1 MADIV
6 VGWVPGPTERGTLT
20 LLWSCVITIFA
31 CTWTVL
37 HLNVP
42 GRLDTSLTVALRKL
56 KWMAINILFPEF
68 VFSKAVC
75 DLRLAL
81 QELREFDDYLRE
93 IDKTIEWTT
102 RHQLSHD
109 SWYVIRWTWE
119 IHYPDGWS
127 GFLYDLLRLDRPP
140 HLLNLPAENV
150 VRGCSPFKRFLRKF
164 IVGPL
169 SASTHPDNTT
179 VELEAR
185 QSSFVQPDLQN
196 ERKRHEDRQTIHG
209 LATEDH
215 RQTREGQRQPGSIHK
230 TPSLKVLQ
238 QKSLNN
244 YAQESVG
251 DPEGK
256 DQARVDGANLE
267 PAGSPDDG
275 HNTDSRNTPSQEQ
288 DNMLKTTRNSL
299 GVTRTIIQNWTVVHS
314 YYAQMGG
321 LVFPQGPHTVTAS
334 HLTRRFRWRFEDAE
348 HPLMHLV
355 LSKDDIEDR
364 SKADWLLKSLAVLQ
378 ITWII
383 MNVIV
388 RHITGLPISQ
398 IEIATIAFAIM
409 AVLIY
414 LANWWKPKDI
424 SQPTTLQF
432 HGYGGPVLNFW
443 DRKQSFTQ
451 RILSPTSAID
461 KAAMGVPSIVERV
474 ANDVVW
480 LEGNRPLL
488 FYLMAGS
495 SLIFGSLHCLAW
507 NFEFPTRVELLC
519 WRVASLMSAILPAV
533 VLAISAIL
541 GHLAVHV
548 LDHHFASKLS
558 AELKLIF
565 PVESRQL
572 LTKPSFLFWDKGAQY
587 ALWKAP
593 KDLRNWEVEPTASVI
608 RHWRSRGNYGTVY
621 LMVRFTESLAYLDHL
636 LLIAL
641 AGSNKRTSIP
651 SWEMIARR
659 ARYVKEI
666 LKNPELLE
674 FWRDYEDFLGSKH
687 PHLRRLVAGGPVTLY
702 LQQILEVAEKVSTP
716 AIMFKK
722 RAERASNLVSIN
734 SLILYTAARLTILV
748 LIFTSLRAAPAGV
761 YQDTA
766 WSRFL
771 PKFS

>member
-1 MADIV
+1 MANAMESNSEVFIISKASKEVRYILMSRGPLSPWSWAQSVSHNPDDVPWNLVDDNMADIV

-119 IHYPDGWS
+119 IDYPDGWS

-140 HLLNLPAENV
+140 HLLNLPAKNV
-150 VRGCSPFKRFLRKF
+150 VRGCFPFKRFLAKF
-164 IVGPL
+164 IVGPP

-196 ERKRHEDRQTIHG
+196 GGKSHEDRQTIHV

-215 RQTREGQRQPGSIHK
+215 RQTREGQSQPGSIHK
-230 TPSLKVLQ
+230 TPSLEVLQ

-244 YAQESVG
+244 YAQE
-251 DPEGK
+251 
-256 DQARVDGANLE
+256 
-267 PAGSPDDG
+267 
-275 HNTDSRNTPSQEQ
+275 
-288 DNMLKTTRNSL
+288 
-299 GVTRTIIQNWTVVHS
+299 
-314 YYAQMGG
+314 
-321 LVFPQGPHTVTAS
+321 
-334 HLTRRFRWRFEDAE
+334 WRFEDAE

-355 LSKDDIEDR
+355 LGKDDIEDR

-432 HGYGGPVLNFW
+432 HGYGGPVLNFR

-451 RILSPTSAID
+451 RILSPMSAID
-461 KAAMGVPSIVERV
+461 KAALGVPSIVERV

-495 SLIFGSLHCLAW
+495 SLIFGGLHCLAW
-507 NFEFPTRVELLC
+507 NFEFPTRVELLS
-519 WRVASLMSAILPAV
+519 WRVASLTSAILPAV

-558 AELKLIF
+558 AELKLIC

-587 ALWKAP
+587 ALWKTP
-593 KDLRNWEVEPTASVI
+593 KDLRDWE
-608 RHWRSRGNYGTVY
+608 
-621 LMVRFTESLAYLDHL
+621 
-636 LLIAL
+636 
-641 AGSNKRTSIP
+641 
-651 SWEMIARR
+651 
-659 ARYVKEI
+659 EI

-674 FWRDYEDFLGSKH
+674 FWQDYEDFLGSKH

-722 RAERASNLVSIN
+722 RAERASNLVFIN

-766 WSRFL
+766 WTRFL